1 MMNITK
7 VIAVI
12 AILTMIT
19 PLFAEDADTT
29 ESNDAKNIENVAA
42 SSNNA
47 TETPQPAAA
56 APAPTAPATAQEI
69 ASGVC
74 AGCHNPD
81 GNSVIPANP
90 ILAGQHAE
98 YLAKQLIDFKATE
111 SQPAKR
117 NSAVMSAMV
126 AALSQEDMKKL
137 SEYYAQQK
145 MTPSQVESS
154 DAKLLEAGKILYHG
168 GNIDDGVPACASC
181 HGPNGS
187 GIPPR
192 YPALNGQHAEYIHT
206 QLSLFNT
213 GDRANDNSVMQKVLS
228 RMSGIEKRAVSAYIA
243 TMR

>member
-29 ESNDAKNIENVAA
+29 ENNDAKNTENAAA

-145 MTPSQVESS
+145 MTPSQVES
-154 DAKLLEAGKILYHG
+154 DAKLLEAGKVLYHG
-168 GNIDDGVPACASC
+168 GNVE
-181 HGPNGS
+181 NGTDPMAQEFRLA
-187 GIPPR
+187 I
-192 YPALNGQHAEYIHT
+192 QH
-206 QLSLFNT
+206 
-213 GDRANDNSVMQKVLS
+213 
-228 RMSGIEKRAVSAYIA
+228 
-243 TMR
+243 